1 MPGATRFDHVALALA
16 DRSMFWEVFGRG
28 LGGRWAAGHDD
39 DGFSF
44 AQLRYADGMGVESL
58 AAVEPCEER
67 HFIPR
72 FLTASGPGPHHLT
85 FKVADIAAAAARA
98 TAAGYKPM
106 GLSLER
112 PHWKEAFL
120 HPRQAGGILVQL
132 AWSPA
137 PLADPVPA
145 WLPDLGAG
153 DQAELVHVALAVA
166 DLDSALALGKGLLDG
181 TTVDAGAGGGMGF
194 VDLAWPGAGPNDAG
208 GRLRLLAGSPL
219 DAWVGGRAGRL
230 HSLCF
235 RLAHPGAVPGAMD
248 RGGWWEV
255 PAAPELGVRL
265 VLVEPGAPVPVV
277 L

>member
-1 MPGATRFDHVALALA
+1 
-16 DRSMFWEVFGRG
+16 
-28 LGGRWAAGHDD
+28 
-39 DGFSF
+39 
-44 AQLRYADGMGVESL
+44 MGVEAL
-58 AAVEPCEER
+58 AALGSSDER
-67 HFIPR
+67 HFLPR
-72 FLTASGPGPHHLT
+72 FLAASGPGPHHLT
-85 FKVADIAAAAARA
+85 FKVADVEAAAARA

-112 PHWKEAFL
+112 ADWKEVFL

-137 PLADPVPA
+137 ALADPVPA
-145 WLPDLGAG
+145 WLPDLGDG
-153 DQAELVHVALAVA
+153 DPAELVHVALAVA
-166 DLDSALALGKGLLDG
+166 DLDGALALGKGLLDG
-181 TTVDAGAGGGMGF
+181 ITVDAGAGGGAGF
-194 VDLAWPGAGPNDAG
+194 VDLAWPGAGPHAG
-208 GRLRLLAGSPL
+208 GRLRLLAGTPL
-219 DAWVGGRAGRL
+219 EGWVGGRAGRL

-265 VLVEPGAPVPVV
+265 VLVEPGAALPVV